1 MKKTAV
7 YADWDSVEVLK
18 IKHTGYFKFKREKSF
33 TAAYNRIVAFITH
46 YNESCA
52 RISTPIAKVTT
63 SEGAVDPYRKT

>member
-1 MKKTAV
+1 MGSAIARILVGGVKKTAV

-46 YNESCA
+46 YNE
-52 RISTPIAKVTT
+52 KL
-63 SEGAVDPYRKT
+63 